1 MGHFTLSHTG
11 VECATHGGAMSLT
24 LCIKPIEIGA
34 QTHCVYQSKS
44 MLLEWDIFPCEIFY
58 SNVILVSF
66 AFFVVKK

>member
-1 MGHFTLSHTG
+1 
-11 VECATHGGAMSLT
+11 MSLT